1 MVDQGSTDADTSS
14 CLGLGFKSWKK
25 YEMNVILNH
34 YGHKTSMILPKE
46 QLMKRIRQVAE
57 EHGLT
62 REDRLDIINA
72 HAAGTALPQLRPT
85 VKQSLLTEGDNS
97 HFRHINGRQQDNET
111 DDIASTSDTN
121 MEAVASYSP
130 KLNNEIDDGRG
141 MQEQDIMDDKASSSD
156 NNTTIVA
163 SQSSVVDHHMV
174 ENSPNEVTSHENDY
188 TSIANQRISKLE
200 TANND
205 AATTGAADDQA
216 TQPATV
222 ESKPDI
228 DMNEDPSTCQVCYE
242 IMNVE
247 TSPTKNLTST
257 CEHKLDI
264 CNVCITTSI
273 REASRNNMWDNIKC
287 PSCNSRLRHEDVEKA
302 ADVKTRER

>member
-1 MVDQGSTDADTSS
+1 MVDQGYTDADTSS
-14 CLGLGFKSWKK
+14 FLGLGFRSWKK

-72 HAAGTALPQLRPT
+72 HAAGTALPQLRPK
-85 VKQSLLTEGDNS
+85 VKQSLPTEGVNS
-97 HFRHINGRQQDNET
+97 HLRHIDSRQQDNEA
-111 DDIASTSDTN
+111 DDMASTSD
-121 MEAVASYSP
+121 SP
-130 KLNNEIDDGRG
+130 KWNNKIDDGRD

-156 NNTTIVA
+156 NNMTIVA
-163 SQSSVVDHHMV
+163 SQSLVVDHHMV
-174 ENSPNEVTSHENDY
+174 KNSPNEVTSQENDHI
-188 TSIANQRISKLE
+188 SISNQRVSELE
-200 TANND
+200 TANID
-205 AATTGAADDQA
+205 AATSGTADNQA

-222 ESKPDI
+222 ESKLDI
-228 DMNEDPSTCQVCYE
+228 DMIEDPSTCQVCYE
-242 IMNVE
+242 IMTVE
-247 TSPTKNLTST
+247 TTPTENLTFT
-257 CEHKLDI
+257 CDHKLDV
-264 CNVCITTSI
+264 CNACVTTSI